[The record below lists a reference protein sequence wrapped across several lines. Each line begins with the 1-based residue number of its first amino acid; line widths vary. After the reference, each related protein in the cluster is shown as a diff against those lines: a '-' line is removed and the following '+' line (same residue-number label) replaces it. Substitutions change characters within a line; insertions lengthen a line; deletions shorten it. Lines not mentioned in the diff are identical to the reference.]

1 MPSAADPVPVL
12 PGGYSVPDSRGHQG
26 YLHVECEFS
35 IVTFSLYIVHCT
47 VYNLQCICNVQC
59 CFYSILIA
67 ISSKDS
73 SVRYFDRFIE
83 YKLR

>member
-12 PGGYSVPDSRGHQG
+12 PGGYSVPDSGGHQG
-26 YLHVECEFS
+26 YFHVECEFS
-35 IVTFSLYIVHCT
+35 IVHST
-47 VYNLQCICNVQC
+47 VYNVQCICNVQC
-59 CFYSILIA
+59 CFYSIIIA

-83 YKLR
+83 YWLR